1 MPTQAVDVPFTSELF
16 YQLSSIEMYGQEKP
30 VLVLS
35 IDEAYMKD
43 LRADDHPI
51 KGSTDNCTIYK
62 AKLLERDAIINGT
75 ANPLTVAVKWARG
88 DSGLER
94 LRWEHLLYSNNLS
107 NIQGLFV
114 PKCYGLFA
122 SQSEGVTIS
131 CLVLDWCQ
139 KAPGAD
145 SIMMDLTEYNVK
157 ALAAVRY
164 VHSCG
169 VLLGNMRQSNFMLS
183 ANSEIHIISFS
194 RAEHH
199 TCLGEGH
206 CAQLQQVDRIFR
218 PRPGKWQPDFSA
230 PYR

>member
-145 SIMMDLTEYNVK
+145 SIMMDLTEYK
-157 ALAAVRY
+157 Y
-164 VHSCG
+164 VTSSHSG
-169 VLLGNMRQSNFMLS
+169 HN
-183 ANSEIHIISFS
+183 IIEAKFLVQCQGFS
-194 RAEHH
+194 
-199 TCLGEGH
+199 CCSL
-206 CAQLQQVDRIFR
+206 CAQLWCSS
-218 PRPGKWQPDFSA
+218 WQHETK
-230 PYR
+230 